1 MEKFFNNMYGE
12 KWYLNTWF
20 IGLLF
25 VFSFMIIPFFAG
37 VVFLI
42 QQCLENKKQNERYG
56 VVDDIEAIRLDF
68 QAEKEKISS
77 ELSQVQN
84 SVQNSKNRIWSELS
98 QVQNDLNAAKEELR
112 SVEDDVII
120 AHFHYSDYDNI
131 SSEECKNEIS
141 LLKIKES
148 DLLKSENAVKISNFS
163 NTKKVNDTL
172 KKQILRCFNSECD
185 NVLMNITVKNID
197 ASRSKI
203 NKSYETLNKL
213 FSMSGVSMT
222 AELLS
227 LKLEQL
233 NLTYVQALKK
243 EEEKEIQKAIKEQ
256 MLEEEKVRKEIEKQ
270 KKEIEKD
277 ETQFKNELNRLTKYL
292 HDTSN
297 DIEKQLYI
305 DKIKELEEKLTQLGK
320 KKEEV
325 IQRGENAKAG
335 YVYIISNIGSFGDD
349 VYKIGMTR
357 RLEPMD
363 RINELSSASVP
374 FSFDVHAMIFSE
386 NAPELETELHQHFK
400 EQSVNKVNFRKEFFK
415 VSLDEIDRFVI
426 ENYSNAVHFTKVPA
440 AKEYRQSISM

>member
-1 MEKFFNNMYGE
+1 MTKFFNNMYGE

-20 IGLLF
+20 IGLVF
-25 VFSFMIIPFFAG
+25 AFSFMIIPFFVG

-42 QQCLENKKQNERYG
+42 QQCLENKKLNEKYS
-56 VVDDIEAIRLDF
+56 VADDIEAIRLEF
-68 QAEKEKISS
+68 QAEKEKLNS
-77 ELSQVQN
+77 ELSQIQN
-84 SVQNSKNRIWSELS
+84 SVQ
-98 QVQNDLNAAKEELR
+98 AAKEELR

-148 DLLKSENAVKISNFS
+148 DLLKSENAVEISNSS
-163 NTKKVNDTL
+163 NTKKANDTL

-197 ASRSKI
+197 TSRSKI

-213 FSMSGVSMT
+213 FSTSGVSMT

-233 NLTYVQALKK
+233 NLTYAQTLKK

-256 MLEEEKVRKEIEKQ
+256 MLEEEKVRKEIERQ

-305 DKIKELEEKLTQLGK
+305 DKIKELEEKLTELSK
-320 KKEEV
+320 KKEDV
-325 IQRGENAKAG
+325 IQREENAKAG

-349 VYKIGMTR
+349 IYKIGMTR

-386 NAPELETELHQHFK
+386 NAPELESKLHQHFK

-415 VSLDEIDRFVI
+415 VSLDEIERFVVD
-426 ENYSNAVHFTKVPA
+426 NHNNAVHFTKIPP
-440 AKEYRQSISM
+440 AKEYRQSIAQ

>member
-1 MEKFFNNMYGE
+1 MTKFFNNMYGE

-20 IGLLF
+20 IGLVF
-25 VFSFMIIPFFAG
+25 AFSFMIIPFFVG

-42 QQCLENKKQNERYG
+42 QQCLENKKLNEKYS
-56 VVDDIEAIRLDF
+56 VADDIEAIRLEF
-68 QAEKEKISS
+68 QAEKEKLNS
-77 ELSQVQN
+77 ELSQIQN
-84 SVQNSKNRIWSELS
+84 SVQ
-98 QVQNDLNAAKEELR
+98 AAKEELR

-148 DLLKSENAVKISNFS
+148 DLLKSENAVEISNSS
-163 NTKKVNDTL
+163 NTKKANDTL

-197 ASRSKI
+197 TSRSKI

-213 FSMSGVSMT
+213 FSTSGVSMT
-222 AELLS
+222 TELLS

-233 NLTYVQALKK
+233 NLTYAQALKK

-256 MLEEEKVRKEIEKQ
+256 MLEEEKVRKEIERQ

-305 DKIKELEEKLTQLGK
+305 DKIKELEEKLTELSK
-320 KKEEV
+320 KKEDV
-325 IQRGENAKAG
+325 IQREENAKAG

-349 VYKIGMTR
+349 IYKIGMTR

-386 NAPELETELHQHFK
+386 NAPELESKLHQHFK

-415 VSLDEIDRFVI
+415 VSLDEIERFVVD
-426 ENYSNAVHFTKVPA
+426 NHNNAVHFTKIPP
-440 AKEYRQSISM
+440 AKEYRQSIAQ

>member
-1 MEKFFNNMYGE
+1 MTKFFNNMYGE

-20 IGLLF
+20 IGLVF
-25 VFSFMIIPFFAG
+25 AFSFMIIPFFVG

-42 QQCLENKKQNERYG
+42 QQCLENKKLNEKYS
-56 VVDDIEAIRLDF
+56 VADDIEAIRLEF
-68 QAEKEKISS
+68 QTEKEKLNS
-77 ELSQVQN
+77 ELS
-84 SVQNSKNRIWSELS
+84 R
-98 QVQNDLNAAKEELR
+98 VQNDLQAAKEELH

-148 DLLKSENAVKISNFS
+148 DLLKSENAVEISNSS
-163 NTKKVNDTL
+163 NTKKANNTL

-197 ASRSKI
+197 TSRSKI

-213 FSMSGVSMT
+213 FSTSGVSMT
-222 AELLS
+222 TELLS

-256 MLEEEKVRKEIEKQ
+256 MLEEEKVRKEIERQ

-305 DKIKELEEKLTQLGK
+305 DKIKELEEKLTELSK
-320 KKEEV
+320 KKEDV
-325 IQRGENAKAG
+325 IQREENAKAG

-349 VYKIGMTR
+349 IYKIGMTR

-386 NAPELETELHQHFK
+386 NAPELESKLHQHFK

-415 VSLDEIDRFVI
+415 VSLDEIERFVAD
-426 ENYSNAVHFTKVPA
+426 NHNNAVHFTKIPP
-440 AKEYRQSISM
+440 AKEYRQSIAQ

>member
-1 MEKFFNNMYGE
+1 MIKFFNNMYGE

-20 IGLLF
+20 ICLIF
-25 VFSFMIIPFFAG
+25 AFSFMVIPFFVG
-37 VVFLI
+37 VVLLV
-42 QQCLENKKQNERYG
+42 QQCQENKKLNERYG
-56 VVDDIEAIRLDF
+56 ISDNIESVR
-68 QAEKEKISS
+68 S
-77 ELSQVQN
+77 ELSQV
-84 SVQNSKNRIWSELS
+84 KNNL
-98 QVQNDLNAAKEELR
+98 QAAKEELR
-112 SVEDDVII
+112 SIEEDVII
-120 AHFHYSDYDNI
+120 AHFHYLDYDNI

-148 DLLKSENAVKISNFS
+148 NLLKSENAVIISNSS
-163 NTKKVNDTL
+163 NTKKINDTL
-172 KKQILRCFNSECD
+172 KKQILRCFNTECD

-213 FSMSGVSMT
+213 FSTSGVSMT

-292 HDTSN
+292 HDTSS

-305 DKIKELEEKLTQLGK
+305 DKIRELEEKLTELGK

-349 VYKIGMTR
+349 IYKIGMTR

-386 NAPELETELHQHFK
+386 DAPDLETKLHQHFK

-415 VSLDEIDRFVI
+415 VSLDEIEKFVAD
-426 ENYSNAVHFTKVPA
+426 NYSNPVHFTKIPP
-440 AKEYRQSISM
+440 AKEYRQSIAQ